1 MRVKIALKLANHI
14 QKEDC
19 DYIGA
24 DKGALTLA
32 KLHIPMK
39 LAIGDFDSIEKKILH
54 VLNNM
59 QMKSF
64 N

>member
-1 MRVKIALKLANHI
+1 MRVKIALKLLEDVV
-14 QKEDC
+14 KEDC

-39 LAIGDFDSIEKKILH
+39 LAIGDFDLKDLKE
-54 VLNNM
+54 
-59 QMKSF
+59 F
-64 N
+64 NC